1 MTKTQAIVETG
12 LFPAIFRDVCEKLD
26 IDPDGDY
33 FYGLDVKRIKEY
45 VKNSSKIKDTSVN
58 LTKDGYSVGEAADLL
73 GVSTQSFN
81 ANYSHKAERI
91 RRGVYIRESID
102 NLVQK
107 KVKKSPIVEER
118 VFEDTANFKKR
129 IQRVSVHSNSD
140 GSVMLSIHLEGFT
153 ENELIHKLLQVFN

>member
-12 LFPAIFRDVCEKLD
+12 LFPAIFRDICEKLD

-33 FYGLDVKRIKEY
+33 FYGIDIKRIKEY

-91 RRGVYIRESID
+91 RRGVYTRKSID
-102 NLVQK
+102 NLAQK
-107 KVKKSPIVEER
+107 KFKKLPTVQESA
-118 VFEDTANFKKR
+118 FEDTANFKKR
-129 IQRVSVHSNSD
+129 IQRVSVHSNSE
-140 GSVMLSIHLEGFT
+140 GSVMLSIHLEGFS
-153 ENELIHKLLQVFN
+153 ENELIHKLLEVFN

>member
-12 LFPAIFRDVCEKLD
+12 LMPPIFRDVCEKLE

-33 FYGLDVKRIKEY
+33 FFGLDVKRIKEY
-45 VKNSSKIKDTSVN
+45 VKNSSKIKDTSVS

-91 RRGVYIRESID
+91 RRGVYTRESID

-107 KVKKSPIVEER
+107 KFKKSPLVEET
-118 VFEDTANFKKR
+118 VFEDTTNFKKR
-129 IQRVSVHSNSD
+129 IQRVSVHPNRD
-140 GSVMLSIHLEGFT
+140 GGVMLSIHIEGFT
-153 ENELIHKLLQVFN
+153 EKELIHKLLEVFN